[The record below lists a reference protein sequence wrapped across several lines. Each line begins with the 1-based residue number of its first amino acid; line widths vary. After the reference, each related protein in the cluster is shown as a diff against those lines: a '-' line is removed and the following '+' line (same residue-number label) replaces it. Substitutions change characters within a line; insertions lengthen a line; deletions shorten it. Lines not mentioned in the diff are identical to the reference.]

1 MVGFGEGL
9 LKGWQ
14 AIDTKI
20 ADILLKCVN
29 ISLTKVGIQT
39 CSEEVNQILLA
50 ETIAFQSQYRL
61 DKLSQRMVR
70 HGFAFTKIERNLVLV
85 KNGL

>member
-29 ISLTKVGIQT
+29 IRLTKVGIQT
-39 CSEEVNQILLA
+39 CSEEINQIFPDGNDSVL
-50 ETIAFQSQYRL
+50 
-61 DKLSQRMVR
+61 KL
-70 HGFAFTKIERNLVLV
+70 KIDSTN
-85 KNGL
+85 

>member
-20 ADILLKCVN
+20 ADILLKRIN
-29 ISLTKVGIQT
+29 IRLTEVSIQI
-39 CSEEVNQILLA
+39 SSKKINQILL
-50 ETIAFQSQYRL
+50 
-61 DKLSQRMVR
+61 
-70 HGFAFTKIERNLVLV
+70 TKTVTF
-85 KNGL
+85 

>member
-20 ADILLKCVN
+20 AEILLKSIN

-39 CSEEVNQILLA
+39 SSEEVNQILLT
-50 ETIAFQSQYRL
+50 ETIAFQS
-61 DKLSQRMVR
+61 
-70 HGFAFTKIERNLVLV
+70 
-85 KNGL
+85 

>member
-20 ADILLKCVN
+20 SDILLKSIN
-29 ISLTKVGIQT
+29 ISLTKVAIQT
-39 CSEEVNQILLA
+39 CSEEINQIFLT
-50 ETIAFQSQYRL
+50 ETIAF
-61 DKLSQRMVR
+61 
-70 HGFAFTKIERNLVLV
+70 
-85 KNGL
+85 

>member
-20 ADILLKCVN
+20 ADILLKSIN

-39 CSEEVNQILLA
+39 SSKKVYQIFLT
-50 ETIAFQSQYRL
+50 ETIAFQS
-61 DKLSQRMVR
+61 
-70 HGFAFTKIERNLVLV
+70 
-85 KNGL
+85 